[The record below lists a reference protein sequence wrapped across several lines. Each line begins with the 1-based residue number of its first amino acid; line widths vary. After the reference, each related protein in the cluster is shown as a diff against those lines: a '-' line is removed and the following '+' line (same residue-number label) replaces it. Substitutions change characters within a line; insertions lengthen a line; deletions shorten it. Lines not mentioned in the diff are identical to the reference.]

1 MEYPFTSYRFGGDL
15 KTICMLKTPFLYY
28 RAFQADSCIPNR
40 NGHFW
45 PHRPLQTFYDPNNM
59 YPPPPLKEIGTR
71 RAGKRVF
78 HHPNW
83 KTNITSGNFFCQRF
97 HLWYEIYWESL
108 LMGFRQISSYLP
120 EQVPAN
126 KFLFAGIVPANK
138 FLFAGTVPAN
148 KFLFAGTVP
157 ANNLFLLF

>member
-28 RAFQADSCIPNR
+28 QAFQADSCIPHFKGTNR
-40 NGHFW
+40 
-45 PHRPLQTFYDPNNM
+45 
-59 YPPPPLKEIGTR
+59 
-71 RAGKRVF
+71 
-78 HHPNW
+78 
-83 KTNITSGNFFCQRF
+83 NITSGHFRD
-97 HLWYEIYWESL
+97 EIHRESL

-126 KFLFAGIVPANK
+126 KFLFAGTVPANK

-148 KFLFAGTVP
+148 KF
-157 ANNLFLLF
+157 